1 MGHFAGAISQER
13 LDEQRGVVQNE
24 KRQGEN
30 QPYAK
35 AFDLIPKAT
44 YPANHPYS
52 WTVIGEMEDLNA
64 ASLDDVKEWFRTYYG
79 AANAVLSIAG
89 DVQAEE
95 VHKLVEKYFGDI
107 PSGPP
112 ISKHE
117 KWIAKN
123 YGSQRQTLQDRVPQA
138 RIYKVWNV
146 PEVMHEDLEALE
158 LFGMVLTSGKTS
170 RLYNRLVYQD
180 QIASDVSAF
189 LDAREIGSQ
198 FYLVATARPGE
209 DLAKIDR
216 AIDEEVTRLIKD
228 GP

>member
-64 ASLDDVKEWFRTYYG
+64 ASLEDVKEWFRTYYG
-79 AANAVLSIAG
+79 TANAVLSIAG
-89 DVQAEE
+89 DVEAEE

-112 ISKHE
+112 IAKHE
-117 KWIAKN
+117 KWIAKRT
-123 YGSQRQTLQDRVPQA
+123 GSQRQTMQDRVPRPA
-138 RIYKVWNV
+138 FIK
-146 PEVMHEDLEALE
+146 
-158 LFGMVLTSGKTS
+158 FGMFRKSCMTISS
-170 RLYNRLVYQD
+170 RSNSSAWCSLRAKPA
-180 QIASDVSAF
+180 AST
-189 LDAREIGSQ
+189 IGS
-198 FYLVATARPGE
+198 F
-209 DLAKIDR
+209 
-216 AIDEEVTRLIKD
+216 TRSRSL
-228 GP
+228 PT